1 MRVLITILFLLGYFV
16 SYSQVEYVSTGT
28 ATAYDV
34 SVPGVFP
41 LRKGMQVTFKA
52 HISCGSSPTVN
63 VSGNGPTQLLKNGGS
78 ALNSND
84 IITGQIVTIAYDGSK
99 WQMLSPTA
107 NTSNGTVT
115 SVGISAP
122 ASLFTISGSPVTS
135 SGTLTLGF
143 QTLSSNV
150 FFASPN

>member
-1 MRVLITILFLLGYFV
+1 MRVIITILFFLGYFV

-34 SVPGVFP
+34 NVPGVFP
-41 LRKGMQVTFKA
+41 LRKGMQVTFKS
-52 HISCGSSPTVN
+52 HISCGAGPTVN
-63 VSGNGPTQLLKNGGS
+63 ISSAGPSQILKNGGS
-78 ALNSND
+78 ALVAND
-84 IITGQIVTIAYDGSK
+84 IISGQIVTIAYDGSK